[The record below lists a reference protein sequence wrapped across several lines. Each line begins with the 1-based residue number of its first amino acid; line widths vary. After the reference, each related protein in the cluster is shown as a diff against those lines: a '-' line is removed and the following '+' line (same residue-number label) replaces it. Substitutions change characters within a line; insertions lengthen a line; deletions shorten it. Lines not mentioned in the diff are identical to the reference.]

1 MLNQL
6 ANYLGKNNKADY
18 IAPTFAK
25 INSKWI
31 KDSNEKTNHESTRQV
46 FKNNSGV
53 YKAFQTKTQNM
64 EVIRDKYVM
73 LKYIII
79 KPLFNGRKNSLN
91 KVKW

>member
-18 IAPTFAK
+18 IATTFAK

-31 KDSNEKTNHESTRQV
+31 KDSNRKTNYESTRQV
-46 FKNNSGV
+46 FKNNSGGH
-53 YKAFQTKTQNM
+53 KAFQTKTQNLK
-64 EVIRDKYVM
+64 VINDKYVM
-73 LKYIII
+73 LKYIIT
-79 KPLFNGRKNSLN
+79 KPFFTAENALN

>member
-18 IAPTFAK
+18 IATTFAK

-31 KDSNEKTNHESTRQV
+31 KDSNRKTNRESTRQV
-46 FKNNSGV
+46 FKNNSGAH
-53 YKAFQTKTQNM
+53 KAFQIKTQNLK
-64 EVIRDKYVM
+64 VINDKYVM
-73 LKYIII
+73 LKYIIT
-79 KPLFNGRKNSLN
+79 KPFFTAENALN